1 MIFSQRPIP
10 KDVTSTGKASSKKEI
25 QIYMQTTRPL
35 VYATVFA
42 AFVFAVAHI
51 GFYKKYIALFP
62 SFTSVS
68 MVTHFHA
75 TLMFLWL
82 ALLVLQPVLIFNRQQ
97 KAHRLIGKATYL
109 IAPLLVISMILITNQ
124 GYISKAARMSA
135 TDAYASLSVNIPDFF
150 AFSILYVLAVY
161 FRKKSDWHARY
172 MIATSFPIMGA
183 AFVRVLMRNLEVPRN
198 TAFDLVMF
206 ISEAVCI
213 AFILA
218 DIKTKKY
225 KPWLVTLLILVVEH
239 LIYSGRYTEAWQG
252 FAKFYVEEFVF

>member
-1 MIFSQRPIP
+1 
-10 KDVTSTGKASSKKEI
+10 
-25 QIYMQTTRPL
+25 MQLSRSL
-35 VYATVFA
+35 LYATG
-42 AFVFAVAHI
+42 FAVFIFIAAHI
-51 GFYKKYIALFP
+51 GFYQKYIALFP
-62 SFTSVS
+62 SFTKVS
-68 MVTHFHA
+68 TVTHFHA

-97 KAHRLIGKATYL
+97 KAHRLIGRLTYI
-109 IAPLLVISMILITNQ
+109 IAPLLVASMVLITNQ
-124 GYISKAARMSA
+124 GYFSKITRLSPVES
-135 TDAYASLSVNIPDFF
+135 YASLSVNIPDFF

-161 FRKKSDWHARY
+161 FRKKTDWHARY

-213 AFILA
+213 AFILG